1 MWRFREYGRLFK
13 TRRTTNNMILN
24 IKNKEDLITLDFRI
38 KQIRYLKDIENQG
51 EIIFIDMSQSDVE
64 AYEYLFKED
73 RGLFFDSLIEDIKGF
88 AGIDVDKKNLVVPEQ
103 KWA

>member
-1 MWRFREYGRLFK
+1 
-13 TRRTTNNMILN
+13 MILN